1 MRKLSN
7 YLVLAFFVLMA
18 ALSCKKDLKE
28 NSSDQNLDDKLTPAM
43 AKQWY
48 TQKFA
53 QTDYWRAAWAE
64 SKKMPDWK
72 NPIYKKIGDKEMLEF
87 PLLKEHTSL
96 RIPGANLSSTQLRQV
111 VNASL
116 KKVVF
121 IKNSE
126 NRIVIREIDYI
137 PDWDYLQRKSFD
149 ISKVSLGLEGDDFT
163 GVVEVKD
170 WKGIMI
176 SMRVVENGKITKRVS
191 RASTQ
196 SAASR
201 ATVCED
207 VQYCMWYE
215 DCVVI
220 GDQWTND
227 CGEPYM
233 DPNDCYF
240 ELECTEIPDD
250 DPCLLYGECGGGGDG
265 GGDGGSPNPVQSV
278 VNTLTDPC
286 KVAALGSITN
296 GNLQNFV
303 TSFYNNH
310 LIPTDS
316 KFNLVIK
323 ESPNITVNGQPAAA
337 YTTSLGNNTWEI
349 TISSTY
355 YTAANGYNMS
365 QQAWA
370 QVIAHEIIHVAILAN
385 NVNPGGNDH
394 ALMFMNFIEPMKNLM
409 KDAFGMSESDALGL
423 ALTGMND
430 LWGYADFD
438 QLMFDKYGKHTADV
452 QATLD
457 LYTKGTGGT
466 KC

>member
-1 MRKLSN
+1 MRKLFN
-7 YLVLAFFVLMA
+7 YLALAFFVLLA
-18 ALSCKKDLKE
+18 VLGCKKIFTEDAMDLSLE
-28 NSSDQNLDDKLTPAM
+28 DGLTPAL

-53 QTDYWRAAWAE
+53 PTDYWKSAWTQ

-72 NPIYKKIGDKEMLEF
+72 NPIYKKIGDKEIVEF

-96 RIPGANLSSTQLRQV
+96 RIPSANLSSTQLRQV

-121 IKNSE
+121 IKNGN
-126 NRIVIREIDYI
+126 NRMFIREIDYI
-137 PDWDYLQRKSFD
+137 PDWNYLQRKSFD
-149 ISKVSLGLEGDDFT
+149 ISKSSLGLEGDDFT
-163 GVVEVKD
+163 GTIQVKD

-176 SMRVVENGKITKRVS
+176 AMRVIENGKVTKRIS
-191 RASTQ
+191 RAPAQ
-196 SAASR
+196 SVAGR
-201 ATVCED
+201 AQVCED

-215 DCVVI
+215 DCQVI
-220 GDQWTND
+220 GDQWTNN

-240 ELECTEIPDD
+240 EYECTEVPDD
-250 DPCLLYGECGGGGDG
+250 DHCLLYGDCGDG
-265 GGDGGSPNPVQSV
+265 GGDGGSPSPVESV
-278 VNTLTDPC
+278 TNELTDPC
-286 KVAALGSITN
+286 KTAAFNAITN
-296 GNLQNFV
+296 DKLQNFV
-303 TSFYNNH
+303 TKFYNNH
-310 LIPTDS
+310 LVSTDS
-316 KFNLVIK
+316 KFNLVTK
-323 ESPNITVNGQPAAA
+323 EAANITVNGHPAAA

-370 QVIAHEIIHVAILAN
+370 QVIAHEIVHVAILAN
-385 NVNPGGNDH
+385 NINPGGNDH
-394 ALMFMNFIEPMKNLM
+394 AMMFMNFIEPMKDLM
-409 KDAFGMSESDALGL
+409 MDAFGMNANDALGL

-430 LWGYADFD
+430 LWGYSDFD